1 MIKKAVFV
9 ILLMVAGNMSGAAT
23 HLPPPFIIKMIIR
36 HATGVLQGSEMII
49 SNNGK
54 QLKLRMSKKY
64 EIFNKKSKLVLK
76 GTGKEIDI
84 SELVKGK
91 YTIRFDGDA
100 NQVESFEKN
109 DTTER

>member
-1 MIKKAVFV
+1 MTF
-9 ILLMVAGNMSGAAT
+9 ILCLGMLRAT
-23 HLPPPFIIKMIIR
+23 HLPPPFIIKMII
-36 HATGVLQGSEMII
+36 HYATGIVQGSDMII
-49 SNNGK
+49 SNTGK

-84 SELVKGK
+84 TELPKGK

-100 NQVESFEKN
+100 NQVESFDKT
-109 DTTER
+109 DTP